1 MQQTEE
7 PRQYAMPPPTGTFG
21 YSKYLYSIAQGL
33 RTAYNLLAGDVF
45 INYQNIVE
53 ADTRLT
59 AQVDELSTQIADLET
74 TTNNT
79 LLTSVSTINSQID
92 ALNQWKDQNTDEIA
106 TEVDKAINSKVNQT
120 AYDAVVSQL
129 QDSDSTILTSLNQ
142 AIVDRQNA
150 DAVHSEKLAKVEAMF
165 EALLTT
171 YHLEKNGS
179 VISSL
184 DDIVI
189 EAAAPSGGAEQTS
202 GGDQTVV
209 EPDAGLAPEDDN
221 LPFPTEPTPNP

>member
-1 MQQTEE
+1 MEQTE
-7 PRQYAMPPPTGTFG
+7 PRQYVIPAPTGGTFG
-21 YSKYLYSIAQGL
+21 YSKYLYSVIEGIK
-33 RTAYNLLAGDVF
+33 TAYNLLADDVF
-45 INYQNIVE
+45 INKNLIVE

-59 AQVDELSTQIADLET
+59 AQVDEISTQIADLET

-79 LLTSVSTINSQID
+79 LLNSVSAINNQID
-92 ALNQWKDQNTDEIA
+92 ALNLWKDQNSDEIA

-129 QDSDSTILTSLNQ
+129 QDADSTLLTSLNQ

-150 DAVHSEKLAKVEAMF
+150 DAAHSEKLAKVEAMF

-171 YHLEKNGS
+171 YHLEKDGS

-189 EAAAPSGGAEQTS
+189 QAEQPSGGAEQPS

-209 EPDAGLAPEDDN
+209 EPDAGEAPENDN
-221 LPFPTEPTPNP
+221 LPFPIETTPNP

>member
-1 MQQTEE
+1 MQQTE
-7 PRQYAMPPPTGTFG
+7 PRQYSMASPTGTFG

-33 RTAYNLLAGDVF
+33 RDAYNLLADDVF
-45 INYQNIVE
+45 KNKNLIVE

-79 LLTSVSTINSQID
+79 LLTQVSAINNQID
-92 ALNQWKDQNTDEIA
+92 TLNLWKDQNSDEIA
-106 TEVDKAINSKVNQT
+106 TEVDKAINSKVSQT
-120 AYDAVVSQL
+120 AYDAVVNQL
-129 QDSDSTILTSLNQ
+129 QDADSTLLTSLNQ

-150 DAVHSEKLAKVEAMF
+150 DEVHSEKLAKVEAMF
-165 EALLTT
+165 EAILTT
-171 YHLEKNGS
+171 YHLEKDGS
-179 VISSL
+179 VITSL

-189 EAAAPSGGAEQTS
+189 QAAAPSGGAEQPS
-202 GGDQTVV
+202 GGGDQTVV
-209 EPDAGLAPEDDN
+209 EPDAGEAPENDN